1 MHAEHSWFH
10 RADVPTREGPG
21 VRGWPP
27 EAIIRAIGARYAPF
41 PIEVDCLKR
50 FTALS
55 IRFEHVNARYSSPSQ
70 RIVKIKGTAEV
81 YVRRGKRRVNQPGPT
96 RPLSPRTLKGT
107 TPSRLD
113 VH

>member
-10 RADVPTREGPG
+10 HADVPTREGPG

-41 PIEVDCLKR
+41 PIEVGCLKR

-55 IRFEHVNARYSSPSQ
+55 FRFRHVKARYSSPSQ
-70 RIVKIKGTAEV
+70 RSVKIKGTAKV

-107 TPSRLD
+107 TPSR
-113 VH
+113 